1 MNSYLQPTLLRHK
14 EMKKKKFYGMNRL
27 HTPDVIGTAEN
38 NTKQTKTPHFSISI
52 FKLHLKH
59 SFANNRKYSAVYM
72 KRTIT

>member
-1 MNSYLQPTLLRHK
+1 
-14 EMKKKKFYGMNRL
+14 MNRL
-27 HTPDVIGTAEN
+27 HTPDVIGTPEN